1 MFASTTTTTIC
12 ICCKKLS
19 QTKKCK
25 KVAQNNNLQVLGKK
39 WFCKKL
45 IRTQQKIQIV
55 QNKEAKVN
63 REVKVNKEAKDK
75 DIKEAEDKLN
85 MGTEKDNNGE
95 KVKLSEERRDLKE
108 NMEKIHKVDDTNGV
122 RHRPTRTSPWPT

>member
-1 MFASTTTTTIC
+1 M
-12 ICCKKLS
+12 
-19 QTKKCK
+19 
-25 KVAQNNNLQVLGKK
+25 
-39 WFCKKL
+39 
-45 IRTQQKIQIV
+45 

-85 MGTEKDNNGE
+85 MGTEKENNGE

-122 RHRPTRTSPWPT
+122 RHRPTRASLCDQHSFSF

>member
-1 MFASTTTTTIC
+1 MLQKIIPNKKMQKSCPEQQFASFGKEVI
-12 ICCKKLS
+12 
-19 QTKKCK
+19 
-25 KVAQNNNLQVLGKK
+25 LQK
-39 WFCKKL
+39 
-45 IRTQQKIQIV
+45 THPQQKIQIL

-85 MGTEKDNNGE
+85 MGTEKEKNGE
-95 KVKLSEERRDLKE
+95 KVKLSEEKRDLKE

-122 RHRPTRTSPWPT
+122 RHRPTRTSLWPT

>member
-1 MFASTTTTTIC
+1 MLQKIIPNKKMQKSCPEQQFASFGKEVI
-12 ICCKKLS
+12 
-19 QTKKCK
+19 
-25 KVAQNNNLQVLGKK
+25 LQK
-39 WFCKKL
+39 
-45 IRTQQKIQIV
+45 THPQQKIQIV

-85 MGTEKDNNGE
+85 MVTGKEKNGE
-95 KVKLSEERRDLKE
+95 KVELSEEKRDLKE

-122 RHRPTRTSPWPT
+122 NYGPARTSLWPTKF